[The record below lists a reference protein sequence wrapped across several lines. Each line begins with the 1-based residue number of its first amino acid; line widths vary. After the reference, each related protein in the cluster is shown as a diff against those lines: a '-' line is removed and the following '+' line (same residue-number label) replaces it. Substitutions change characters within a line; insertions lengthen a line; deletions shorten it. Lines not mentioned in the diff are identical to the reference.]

1 MEPNDGER
9 EKIERRWKKMQQHLG
24 YTDEELA
31 KFRSKPSHVRAME
44 RAPKFSTHV
53 MRVDIVEAEHCG
65 AGYQVGDSFLVD
77 TDGCLVPGQAPPRVC
92 VAAMWSLKPLVD
104 RMWEAFLN
112 DTTEILHD
120 SIHCPDVGLE
130 RGGAGRILMRISA
143 VPRKD
148 VGL

>member
-1 MEPNDGER
+1 MEKKDTDA
-9 EKIERRWKKMQQHLG
+9 EKIERRWRKIQQHLG
-24 YTDEELA
+24 FDEQELA
-31 KFRSKPSHVRAME
+31 TFRSKPSHVKAME

-53 MRVDIVEAEHCG
+53 MRVEIVEAEHCG
-65 AGYQVGDSFLVD
+65 AGYKVGDTFLVD
-77 TDGCLVPGQAPPRVC
+77 GDGCLVPGQSPPRIC

-120 SIHCPDVGLE
+120 SIHCPDVGVDK
-130 RGGAGRILMRISA
+130 GGAGRILMRIRA
-143 VPRKD
+143 VPKKD